1 MKKQLTQTVMTIIT
15 LLALANLCWPQVT
28 LRDYR
33 DSQDAVAES
42 NQRTLRLNFEKS
54 LAGFGVWEGKVSGDI
69 RGKLKTVMQVFHN
82 SGDIWRVEFDF
93 IIDAGSESFTTRLNG
108 LLNPKT
114 GKVFMDGFVSTGYYE
129 GAHVEEEGSLVDPA
143 TLKFVGSIKLIP
155 RKR

>member
-1 MKKQLTQTVMTIIT
+1 QTVMTIIT
-15 LLALANLCWPQVT
+15 LLALTNLCWPQVT
-28 LRDYR
+28 LRDY
-33 DSQDAVAES
+33 QEES
-42 NQRTLRLNFEKS
+42 AARKRTLRLRFEKS
-54 LAGFGVWEGKVSGDI
+54 LSGFGVWEGTVSGDI

-93 IIDAGSESFTTRLNG
+93 IIDAGNESFTTRLNG

-143 TLKFVGSIKLIP
+143 TLKFTGSIKLIP
-155 RKR
+155 RR